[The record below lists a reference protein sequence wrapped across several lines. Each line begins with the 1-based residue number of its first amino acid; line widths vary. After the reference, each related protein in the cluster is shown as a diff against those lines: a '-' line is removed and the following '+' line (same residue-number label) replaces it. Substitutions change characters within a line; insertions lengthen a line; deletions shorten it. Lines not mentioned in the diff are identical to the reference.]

1 MRNHLFFIALATTLT
16 LFAGSA
22 RAQAPYVPSEGN
34 LQSRKA
40 FSEHRLG
47 IFLHWGIYSTYAQGE
62 WYLST
67 GHLDPDTYSEA
78 AAGFYPA
85 RFDADAWARAFKEAG
100 AGYVT
105 MTSRHHDGFTMFK
118 TAQTPFNIVDATP
131 FGRDVAGELTQAVKS
146 QGMRMHF
153 YYSLIDWI
161 RPDYPKD
168 NSGVA
173 KDPAKADYDA
183 YFEFEK
189 RQIRELLEQYHPQ
202 ALWFDGQW
210 DQGGRP
216 FDWRMRELYDFIHG
230 IDPDC
235 MIGNNHHSAAVGGED
250 FQLFEKDLPGENKAG
265 FSGGVTVSDS
275 LPLEACETMNNNW
288 GYHVADLNYK
298 SVRTLVHLLVRGT
311 SKGSNLLLNIGPQ
324 ANGALPEP
332 ALDRLRGLGEWMR
345 TYASTVDGCG
355 VSPVPHQSWGVS
367 TRRPGT
373 VFLHIL
379 EPAAVPVSGNKGIL
393 VIPFQGKPTA
403 VKSFPEGTPLKWKV
417 DKDGFLSI
425 TIPTP
430 DPSAIDTVIEITGT
444 SL

>member
-1 MRNHLFFIALATTLT
+1 MLLAGT
-16 LFAGSA
+16 A

-34 LQSRKA
+34 LQSRKE

-62 WYLST
+62 WYLSVSK
-67 GHLDPDTYSEA
+67 LDPETYSEA

-85 RFDADAWARAFKEAG
+85 RFDAAEWARAFKEAG

-131 FGRDVAGELTQAVKS
+131 FARDVAGELTKAVKE

-161 RPDYPKD
+161 RPDYPKG

-250 FQLFEKDLPGENKAG
+250 FQLLEKDLPGENKAG
-265 FSGGVTVSDS
+265 FSGGATVSDS
-275 LPLEACETMNNNW
+275 HTLEACETMNNNW

-298 SVRTLVHLLVRGT
+298 SVRDLVHLLVRGA

-324 ANGALPEP
+324 ANGALPAP
-332 ALDRLRGLGEWMR
+332 ALDRLRGLGAWMR

-355 VSPVPHQSWGVS
+355 ISPVPPQSWGVS

-379 EPAAVPVSGNKGIL
+379 EPAAVPVSGDKGLL

-403 VKSFPEGTPLKWKV
+403 VKSFPEGAPLKWKA

-425 TIPTP
+425 TVPTP
-430 DPSAIDTVIEITGT
+430 DPSLIDTVIEISGA

>member
-1 MRNHLFFIALATTLT
+1 MRNRLYFLALASSLM
-16 LFAGSA
+16 LLAGTA
-22 RAQAPYVPSEGN
+22 DAQAPYVPSEGN
-34 LQSRKA
+34 LQSRKE

-62 WYLST
+62 WYLSNSK
-67 GHLDPDTYSEA
+67 LDPDTYSEA

-85 RFDADAWARAFKEAG
+85 RFDADEWARAFKEAG

-118 TAQTPFNIVDATP
+118 TTQTPFNIVDATP
-131 FGRDVAGELTQAVKS
+131 FARDVAGELTKAVKE

-161 RPDYPKD
+161 RPDYPKG

-235 MIGNNHHSAAVGGED
+235 MIGNNHHRSAVGGED
-250 FQLFEKDLPGENKAG
+250 FQLFEKDLPGENTSG
-265 FSGGVTVSDS
+265 FNRATTSDT

-298 SVRTLVHLLVRGT
+298 SVRTLVHLLVRAA

-324 ANGALPEP
+324 ANGTLPAP
-332 ALDRLRGLGEWMR
+332 ALDRLRGLGAWMR
-345 TYASTVDGCG
+345 TYAPTVDGCG
-355 VSPVPHQSWGVS
+355 ISPVPPQSWGVS

-379 EPAAVPVSGNKGIL
+379 EPAAVPVSGDQGIL

-403 VKSFPEGTPLKWKV
+403 VKSFPEGAPLKWKV

-430 DPSAIDTVIEITGT
+430 DPSATDTVIEIAGA